1 MKKTKEE
8 LINAFNGIIGER
20 TDDDVVSFLE
30 NLTDTIDDYA
40 NSENENYKK
49 KYEEN
54 DKEWR
59 ERYMKRFRDGADE
72 EKPVPPITIDPPEP
86 TKEESIKIDDL
97 FKEE

>member
-40 NSENENYKK
+40 NSENEDYKSM
-49 KYEEN
+49 YEQN
-54 DKEWR
+54 DKMWR
-59 ERYMKRFRDGADE
+59 ERYMKRFRDGAEE
-72 EKPVPPITIDPPEP
+72 EKPIEPITISPPEP
-86 TKEESIKIDDL
+86 TREESIQIDDL
-97 FKEE
+97 FKEN

>member
-40 NSENENYKK
+40 NSENEDYKS

-54 DKEWR
+54 DKMWR
-59 ERYMKRFRDGADE
+59 ERYMKRFRDGTEE
-72 EKPVPPITIDPPEP
+72 EKPIEPITIAPPEP
-86 TKEESIKIDDL
+86 TREESIKIDDL
-97 FKEE
+97 FKEN